1 MMVMVD
7 TTVWVDFF
15 HARPLS
21 HVEMLESMLANGDD
35 ICICGIVLTEVL
47 QGIRR
52 DAEFRSTRNLFS
64 HLLFVPMQYTTF
76 VEAAE
81 IYRHLRQNGI
91 TIRKTVDCMIAA
103 AAIENGISLLHNDR
117 DFDFI
122 RDYSGLKTIS

>member
-1 MMVMVD
+1 M
-7 TTVWVDFF
+7 
-15 HARPLS
+15 
-21 HVEMLESMLANGDD
+21 
-35 ICICGIVLTEVL
+35 L
-47 QGIRR
+47 QGIRS
-52 DAEFRSTRNLFS
+52 DAEFRSTRNLFK
-64 HLLFVPMQYTTF
+64 HLLFVPTQHTTF

-122 RDYSGLKTIS
+122 REYSGLKTIS